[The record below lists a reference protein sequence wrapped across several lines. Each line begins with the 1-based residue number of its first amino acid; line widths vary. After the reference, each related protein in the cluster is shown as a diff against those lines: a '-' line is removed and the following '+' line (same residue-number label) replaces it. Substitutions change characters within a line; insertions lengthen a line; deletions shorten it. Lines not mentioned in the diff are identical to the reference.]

1 MDKKSA
7 TFIENNFNSFEYQVN
22 TYVVFYEKGIDL
34 INDLGILG
42 FITPA
47 TFTYQHYFKKIRSL
61 INKYS
66 IINFAKYYYEVFDD
80 ADIGDGITLILSKNK
95 NVKNDI
101 SVLKCKNRL
110 VLTLYTL
117 FVILVLLIK
126 IGILLLTLFIFGLT
140 LKII

>member
-1 MDKKSA
+1 MQKA
-7 TFIENNFNSFEYQVN
+7 LQLHYGYLFEDALLK
-22 TYVVFYEKGIDL
+22 EIADCGS
-34 INDLGILG
+34 
-42 FITPA
+42 
-47 TFTYQHYFKKIRSL
+47 HKKIQQGSM
-61 INKYS
+61 IM
-66 IINFAKYYYEVFDD
+66 
-80 ADIGDGITLILSKNK
+80 DIGDGITLILSKNK